1 MVCNDNITSSTFL
14 KTVTTL
20 PTTPLL
26 LLELIDTD
34 NDRLGKLSYKQYK
47 LTSDYYDPFG
57 CKEYMDGRIL

>member
-1 MVCNDNITSSTFL
+1 
-14 KTVTTL
+14 L